1 MTIFRQLT
9 FKSRIG
15 LFSILIMLAFSCGMK
30 KKRYE
35 FIVKNNT
42 ALKINKFGI
51 SETSKNPITLTIE
64 PFGTSEIVSREYRKN
79 CICFDAPGT
88 SISVQEYTD
97 SLGVHEH
104 LAGIWVQIHT
114 LSSKRTNTINI
125 NIDPAASTPTNVF
138 DISVD

>member
-1 MTIFRQLT
+1 MTIFQKLT
-9 FKSRIG
+9 FMTRFG
-15 LFSILIMLAFSCGMK
+15 LFSILILLTFSCGMK
-30 KKRYE
+30 KKPYE

-42 ALKINKFGI
+42 ALKINKFEI
-51 SETSKNPITLTIE
+51 AESSKNPITLAIE
-64 PFGTSEIVSREYRKN
+64 PLGISEIVSREYSKN

-88 SISVQEYTD
+88 SISVREYTD

-104 LAGIWVQIHT
+104 LVGIWVPIQT
-114 LSSKRTNTINI
+114 LSAKRINTINI